1 MKTYIVTYTGNS
13 SRFKG
18 LAQPVKAKSPR
29 LATEH
34 IYSLYLDGQYFPQ
47 DDESILDAQGNLVAS
62 PTDDKMEF
70 DGGYFVAQ
78 EI

>member
-1 MKTYIVTYTGNS
+1 MKTYLVTYTGNS

-18 LAQPVKAKSPR
+18 FSQPVKAKSKR

-62 PTDDKMEF
+62 PTDEAMAY
-70 DGGYFVAQ
+70 DGGYFVAE

>member
-1 MKTYIVTYTGNS
+1 MKTYIVTYTGNN

-18 LAQPVKAKSPR
+18 FRQVVPALSAR

-34 IYSLYLDGQYFPQ
+34 VYSYWLDNNYFPQ
-47 DDESILDAQGNLVAS
+47 DDESILDSQGNLVAS

-78 EI
+78 EV